1 MPHEIFQ
8 IKVELLGTDPP
19 IWRRLLVASEIAL
32 DSLTRVIELAM
43 GWDGLHLHEFRFG
56 KQLYGPH
63 NPQRSPFEME
73 SQIDEREARL
83 NQVLL
88 PVGSKGVFIYDF
100 GDNW

>member
-8 IKVELLGTDPP
+8 IEVTLLGTNPP
-19 IWRRLLVASEIAL
+19 IWRRLLVRSEITLA
-32 DSLTRVIELAM
+32 SLTGVIEPSM

-56 KQLYGPH
+56 NQLYGPH
-63 NPQRSPFEME
+63 NPQGSPFEIE

-88 PVGSKGVFIYDF
+88 RVGSKGVFIL
-100 GDNW
+100 